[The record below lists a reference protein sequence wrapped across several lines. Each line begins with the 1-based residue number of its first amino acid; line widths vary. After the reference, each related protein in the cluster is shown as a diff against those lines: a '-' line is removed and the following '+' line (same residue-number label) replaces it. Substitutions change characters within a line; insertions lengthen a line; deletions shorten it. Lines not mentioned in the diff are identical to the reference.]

1 MEKETIL
8 ISRYITSPYI
18 SKSEAHSQHVCAE
31 KSRSI
36 KEDEEIMGNAV
47 GYLQCV
53 CAARRM
59 DEWRPSALCVR
70 CHETSPES
78 H

>member
-1 MEKETIL
+1 MCVQK
-8 ISRYITSPYI
+8 
-18 SKSEAHSQHVCAE
+18 

-36 KEDEEIMGNAV
+36 KEDEELMGNAV

-53 CAARRM
+53 CARRG
-59 DEWRPSALCVR
+59 EWMNGGPLLCVR